1 MRLDHVALRV
11 KNRKEA
17 ARFICDAFGYRIA
30 DEFTIDFGNGEYAK
44 SFALEPPEKIKN
56 ESIAIIDSFGWP
68 SHLPFFNQHNE
79 SVYHLPPEI
88 FISDG
93 TPNSVVGRWV
103 EKHGPQ
109 IHHLAYAV
117 DDVAETMEVWKQ
129 RGWATFTTENPISNS
144 NDLIQCFTNPH
155 PLTGIVYEFIK
166 RGSDNKGF
174 NKDNVRQLMISS
186 DNR

>member
-1 MRLDHVALRV
+1 MRLDHIAYRV
-11 KNRKEA
+11 RDRIEA
-17 ARFICDAFGYRIA
+17 AKFICDAFGYRIS

-44 SFALEPPEKIKN
+44 SFALEPPEKKD
-56 ESIAIIDSFGWP
+56 EEARFSINIWGNALVPGAIGNSY
-68 SHLPFFNQHNE
+68 S
-79 SVYHLPPEI
+79 SVYHIAPEI

-109 IHHLAYAV
+109 IHHLAYSV

-129 RGWATFTTENPISNS
+129 RGWATFTTDKPISNS
-144 NDLIQCFTNPH
+144 NDLVQCFTNPH

-166 RGSDNKGF
+166 RGGDNKGF

-186 DNR
+186 DNK